1 MVKILILEDDP
12 MDIDLLEH
20 ELRKNEFEYERTVV
34 QSKSDYEAALANFK
48 PDIILSDYNLPSFDA
63 QRAFWIKQ
71 HVDADLPFIIVSGAI
86 GEENAVELIKNGV
99 TDYVPKD
106 KLFTIVPKIQRALQE
121 CSDRREKLEVK
132 RRLVKERA
140 RYQKM
145 LGKATVQG
153 QEKERAEIGKELHDN
168 INQMLS
174 VIRMYLSMH
183 LDGEDDE
190 SPRLLEQGLNLLD
203 TCIGEIRKISQTL
216 IPPPF
221 KEDGLIEAIEALI
234 ESIRIAKPFAIHFN
248 YREFRENDIDENEQL
263 TIYRIIQEQFNNIIK
278 HAGATK
284 VQIELKAT
292 DNRIFLDI
300 TDDGRGFDPHT
311 KTSGVGI
318 NNMLS
323 RVRLFDGDLRIIS
336 VKGAGC
342 TLKVSLP
349 KVHQAV

>member
-1 MVKILILEDDP
+1 MVKILIVEDDP
-12 MDIDLLEH
+12 MDIDLLEY
-20 ELRKNEFEYERTVV
+20 ELKKNELEYTRSVV
-34 QSKSDYEAALANFK
+34 QSKTDYEAALANFK
-48 PDIILSDYNLPSFDA
+48 PDIILSDYNLPAFDG

-71 HVDADLPFIIVSGAI
+71 HVDPDIPFIILSGAI

-106 KLFTIVPKIQRALQE
+106 KLFTIVPKINRALQE
-121 CSDRREKLEVK
+121 SSDRREKLEVK

-153 QEKERAEIGKELHDN
+153 QEKERTEIGKELHDN

-174 VIRMYLSMH
+174 VIRLYLCMH
-183 LDGEDDE
+183 LEGEDEDT
-190 SPRLLEQGLNLLD
+190 PGLLGQGLNLLD
-203 TCIGEIRKISQTL
+203 TCIAEIRKISQNL
-216 IPPPF
+216 IPPPI
-221 KEDGLIEAIEALI
+221 KEEGLVDAIEALL
-234 ESIRIAKPFAIHFN
+234 ERIRIAKPFAIHFN
-248 YREFRENDIDENEQL
+248 HRGFQEHDIDENEQL
-263 TIYRIIQEQFNNIIK
+263 TIYRIIQEQLNNIIK
-278 HAGATK
+278 HAGAAK
-284 VQIELKAT
+284 VEIELREMN
-292 DNRIFLDI
+292 NRIFLDI
-300 TDDGRGFDPHT
+300 KDDGRGFDPHT

-336 VKGAGC
+336 GHGAGC

-349 KVHQAV
+349 IVHQTV